1 MTPST
6 PRPALGPP
14 PGALAPVILL
24 AVLLTSLWAVP
35 ADALERRRDQFGRDF
50 GYFVYPLAS
59 DIPGL
64 GKATGIGAT
73 VLNMFDTDTDFSG
86 FHLTGDFDASG
97 YALLDLHL
105 LPRTLILDGGYFD
118 YRVAVTSYGRGID
131 SRRDDYILPE
141 AKGAWSVGQLTYTVS
156 ERRFETYLRL
166 ATGHQRLLRVLDRD
180 GTPFAAVDTRSK
192 PTQQATLGAIL
203 DYTDDRLDPRV
214 GVRLETVRRRP
225 RVDDPLRSEYDV
237 QDYNLTGYI
246 PFRKSDT
253 LALNF
258 YRSDAIV
265 TRKGVTDYATLQA
278 QAGLNC
284 GALPAG
290 PAQQACQATETRQ
303 LNQIIATNEHGMAT
317 TLGGTQRL
325 RSYPNYRFYAG
336 HALFYGAEYRWNLTD
351 ERTPFDIYMARGI
364 RTGLQVAFFAE
375 QGTVN
380 DDPGQLLHNLRTSY
394 GAGFRLVLSGVVIR
408 ADVATG
414 DEGGI
419 FQLFI
424 NYPWSTFSVD
434 SPG

>member
-1 MTPST
+1 MPPAS
-6 PRPALGPP
+6 PRPALGLP
-14 PGALAPVILL
+14 PGALAPAILL
-24 AVLLTSLWAVP
+24 AVLLTLLWAVP

-64 GKATGIGAT
+64 GTATGIGAT

-86 FHLTGDFDASG
+86 FHLKGDFDASG

-105 LPRTLILDGGYFD
+105 LPRTLILDTGYFD
-118 YRVAVTSYGRGID
+118 YRVAPTSYGRGID
-131 SRRDDYILPE
+131 SRPDDYILPE
-141 AKGAWSVGQLTYTVS
+141 VEGAWSVGQLTYTVS

-166 ATGHQRLLRVLDRD
+166 ATGHQRLLRVPDRD

-203 DYTDDRLDPRV
+203 VYTDDRLDARV
-214 GVRLETVRRRP
+214 GVRLEAVRRRP

-246 PFRKSDT
+246 PFRKWDT

-265 TRKGVTDYATLQA
+265 TRKGVTDFATLQA

-290 PAQQACQATETRQ
+290 PAQQSCQATETRQ
-303 LNQIIATNEHGMAT
+303 LNQIIASNEHGMAT

-351 ERTPFDIYMARGI
+351 ERTPFDIYVARGI
-364 RTGLQVAFFAE
+364 RTGKGANA
-375 QGTVN
+375 GTHSR
-380 DDPGQLLHNLRTSY
+380 G
-394 GAGFRLVLSGVVIR
+394 GAM
-408 ADVATG
+408 TG
-414 DEGGI
+414 ARS
-419 FQLFI
+419 QQ
-424 NYPWSTFSVD
+424 
-434 SPG
+434 